1 MNKHSTFVDTI
12 RQLGLESSVFECIAC
27 IHKACFEQ
35 VAFDVNA
42 KPNPESP
49 IPWRHTGQINRLP
62 SLIGKKEVG
71 YDNTNSEWFPESKV
85 ATDDQTVKNL
95 IASSKESQMGYRVG
109 TWGGPGRTV
118 LGKSSAM
125 SNENVCA
132 STTSSET

>member
-1 MNKHSTFVDTI
+1 MDKHSTFVDTVKK
-12 RQLGLESSVFECIAC
+12 LGLDAYVFECIAS

-71 YDNTNSEWFPESKV
+71 YDNTNSEWFPDSKV
-85 ATDDQTVKNL
+85 ATDDPTVNNL

-118 LGKSSAM
+118 LGKSSAL
-125 SNENVCA
+125 SNENICA
-132 STTSSET
+132 DTSSSQT

>member
-12 RQLGLESSVFECIAC
+12 RQLGLESSVFECIAG

-35 VAFDVNA
+35 VAFDVIA
-42 KPNPESP
+42 KSNLESL
-49 IPWRHTGQINRLP
+49 IPWRQTGQINRLP

-118 LGKSSAM
+118 LGKSSAL

>member
-1 MNKHSTFVDTI
+1 MDKHLTFVDI
-12 RQLGLESSVFECIAC
+12 IKKLGLESSVFECIAG

-42 KPNPESP
+42 KPNPESS

-71 YDNTNSEWFPESKV
+71 YGNFNSDWFPESKL
-85 ATDDQTVKNL
+85 ATDNPTVKAL

-118 LGKSSAM
+118 LGKSSAL
-125 SNENVCA
+125 SNENICA
-132 STTSSET
+132 DTSSDQA